1 MMLTLQLFA
10 TLKER
15 AGQPTIRIELPGV
28 ITVDALRAAVGAQ
41 YPALADL
48 AARSV
53 VSVNREFA
61 FDEDPVRADDEVAL
75 FPPVSGG

>member
-1 MMLTLQLFA
+1 MNISLFA
-10 TLKER
+10 TLKEK
-15 AGQPTIRIELPGV
+15 AGTGRIEITLDEAV
-28 ITVDALRAAVGAQ
+28 TVDQLRKAVGAA
-41 YPALADL
+41 YPALAEL

-61 FDEDPVRADDEVAL
+61 FDEDTVNPADEVAL

>member
-1 MMLTLQLFA
+1 MTIRLFA
-10 TLKER
+10 TLKEK
-15 AGQPTIRIELPGV
+15 AGAPTIDVPITDGM
-28 ITVDALRAAVGAQ
+28 TVDALRRAVGVAH
-41 YPALADL
+41 PGLAEL

-61 FDEDPVRADDEVAL
+61 FDEDIVRANDEVAL